1 MDEPNK
7 PEHQKLLGP
16 SSMVSALS
24 VNPILDERG
33 SGDCISN
40 PLTDLNCIRSVFGW
54 QHIFGS
60 EFTSLPNC
68 YSGLGLFV
76 TDCNNKP
83 RVFANPPEP
92 RKQLAKGLHAFWIVE
107 CRRRWKSG
115 FVIVD
120 GSVVWKVLEE

>member
-1 MDEPNK
+1 MGTMSSDNDEKHTP
-7 PEHQKLLGP
+7 PETPHGFSEVIDLL
-16 SSMVSALS
+16 
-24 VNPILDERG
+24 EK
-33 SGDCISN
+33 
-40 PLTDLNCIRSVFGW
+40 
-54 QHIFGS
+54 
-60 EFTSLPNC
+60 SLPNC